1 MVSSGYGQWYLS
13 IDMFRA
19 RGLSLCLL
27 RLRSWWAGNYGV
39 SDVVGGSSLSLLHW
53 HLTWVQ
59 GKPCSEKL
67 GFVLVLRGGKWTFCP
82 LLLWSQLKTD
92 SLSKTRDGK
101 TWQTFL
107 DKRRVY
113 NYLKWLHS
121 GSVSS
126 LPPHIFSSRQKENW
140 EVNVFC
146 IIGLNCCCCPSEQG
160 SQQPC
165 LPVLCTPA
173 CTEHLS
179 PFWVFIK

>member
-19 RGLSLCLL
+19 RGLSLCLV
-27 RLRSWWAGNYGV
+27 RFRSWWAGNYGV

-82 LLLWSQLKTD
+82 CFCDLSSKLTLCPKLEMARPDRHSWTKGGFITIWSDYTAALYLL
-92 SLSKTRDGK
+92 
-101 TWQTFL
+101 FL
-107 DKRRVY
+107 
-113 NYLKWLHS
+113 
-121 GSVSS
+121 
-126 LPPHIFSSRQKENW
+126 PIFSQGQKENW